1 MSKGFLYLFFASI
14 VQVMWLYNIK
24 AIDRKKIASIKL
36 HELFSKKAFW
46 AFLPIFGYLI
56 FGISNVIM
64 LTKAMKTLPPSIAY
78 ALWSGLVIGFASLV
92 DLLYFKQRFTW
103 LQYFFLFCIALGVAG
118 LNFTTK

>member
-1 MSKGFLYLFFASI
+1 MSKGFLYLFIASI

-24 AIDRKKIASIKL
+24 AIDRKKIASLKL
-36 HELFSKKAFW
+36 HEIFSKKALL

-56 FGISNVIM
+56 FGITNVIL
-64 LTKAMKTLPPSIAY
+64 LTNAMKTLPPSIAY

-92 DLLYFKQRFTW
+92 DRLCFKQTFTW
-103 LQYFFLFCIALGVAG
+103 LQYFFLFCIAIGVAG